1 MGEEKFPARI
11 LIVEDEPTTCS
22 ALTRALSLSGYQADG
37 ALSGQEALAR
47 LNAMPYDVMVLDLR
61 LPDIGGIEV
70 LERARQLQP
79 DLLVIILT
87 AYGSLESA
95 IAAVRAGAVD
105 YILKPYSLRA
115 LEEVIAKALHRRR
128 EQLRRD
134 HLLRVIVEAAEQL
147 QQEEE
152 PAPAVPI
159 VAPGRFLRAGRITLD
174 QEKRLVIVAGM
185 TPSGENQT
193 AQLTVNEAALL
204 IYFMQ
209 RPDTV
214 VSCQELAREVL
225 GYPDLTERE
234 AEILVRPLVFRL
246 RKKIEP
252 DPEKPTLIRTLR
264 GKGYFFSTM

>member
-1 MGEEKFPARI
+1 MGEETFPARI

-87 AYGSLESA
+87 AYASLESA

-105 YILKPYSLRA
+105 YILKPYSIRA
-115 LEEVIAKALHRRR
+115 LEEVIAKALYRRR

-147 QQEEE
+147 QQEE

-204 IYFMQ
+204 ISLCNVLIQWFPARNWRARCWAIQ
-209 RPDTV
+209 TSPSERPKSSSAPWSSV
-214 VSCQELAREVL
+214 CAR
-225 GYPDLTERE
+225 R
-234 AEILVRPLVFRL
+234 
-246 RKKIEP
+246 
-252 DPEKPTLIRTLR
+252 
-264 GKGYFFSTM
+264 